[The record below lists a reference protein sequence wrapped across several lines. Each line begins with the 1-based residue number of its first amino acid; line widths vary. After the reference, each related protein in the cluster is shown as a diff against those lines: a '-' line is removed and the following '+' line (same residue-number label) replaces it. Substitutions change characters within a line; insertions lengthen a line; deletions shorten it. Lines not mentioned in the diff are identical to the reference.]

1 MRRLG
6 KTGLIMLSLVLAL
19 AIAGVGF
26 AQWHEDLTI
35 VGDVHTGDVNAGM
48 ELVESWDLG
57 TTANPGYAKDPD
69 PAKGTQG
76 PDYPGGTTA
85 RLDKD
90 VGCTTV
96 TGTDSDTDGKW
107 ETMTITI
114 TDAYPCYISGVTY
127 NVVNTGSVPIE
138 IVGIRAVGEVPAE
151 LYVMSIDLEKVGVL
165 GMCLIKTGTVIEI
178 SEDNRAQIDP
188 GEAHK
193 AGIGVSVGDPHY
205 GCPAPDENTSYTFT
219 VEIQTQQWNY

>member
-1 MRRLG
+1 MKHRLG
-6 KTGLIMLSLVLAL
+6 KFGTVFLAVALCL
-19 AIAGVGF
+19 AITGAGF
-26 AQWHEDLTI
+26 AHWHEDLTI
-35 VGDVHTGDVNAGM
+35 VGDVHTGDANAGM
-48 ELVESWDLG
+48 DLVESWDLE
-57 TTANPGYAKDPD
+57 TAAHPEYAKDPD
-69 PAKGTQG
+69 PHGQQG
-76 PDYPGGTTA
+76 PDHSGGTTA

-96 TGTDSDTDGKW
+96 TGTDSDNDGKW

-127 NVVNTGSVPIE
+127 DVVNTGSVPIE

-151 LYVMSIDLEKVGVL
+151 LHVTSIDLAREGVFD
-165 GMCLIKTGTVIEI
+165 MCDIKTGTVIEI
-178 SEDNRAQIDP
+178 TEDIRAQIDP

-193 AGIGVSVGDPHY
+193 AGIGVSVSDPYY
-205 GCPAPDENTSYTFT
+205 GCPECDENASYTFT